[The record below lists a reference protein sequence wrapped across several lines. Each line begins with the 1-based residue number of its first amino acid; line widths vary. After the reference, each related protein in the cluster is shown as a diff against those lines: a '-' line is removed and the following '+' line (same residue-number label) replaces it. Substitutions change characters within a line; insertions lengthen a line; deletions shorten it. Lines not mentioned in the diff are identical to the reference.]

1 VAALEWALTDVAHV
15 AAALLRW
22 DFSQEAAALVDKRSE
37 ADAVVVQQV
46 QAVWFTLYTI
56 NRK

>member
-1 VAALEWALTDVAHV
+1 V
-15 AAALLRW
+15 AAAKKRW